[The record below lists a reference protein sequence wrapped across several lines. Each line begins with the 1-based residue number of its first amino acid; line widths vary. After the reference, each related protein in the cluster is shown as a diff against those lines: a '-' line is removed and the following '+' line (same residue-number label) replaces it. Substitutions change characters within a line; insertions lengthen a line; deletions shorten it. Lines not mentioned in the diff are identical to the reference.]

1 MKTLPS
7 PSTASP
13 VKHAPPAS
21 RAKWSSACPGV
32 ASASKGPKR
41 TPLPSVTSA
50 SPRPAASGAGRSSS
64 SLRTASAWSGWS
76 WVSATPP
83 RPPRASIAASTRPRC
98 SSISGPGSTTHAG
111 ARPRTQV
118 LVPDRVSAPW
128 FGARTSTMSWPA
140 SASAPDS
147 SAAGAPS
154 AGAASAGAIAPSDAC
169 RLLMRATLADSALL
183 LKVGHDVLDDRI
195 VLHAVDAEVLAVAG
209 LLEPAVRHL
218 GDERDVVV
226 DPHAAEAQRPGD
238 AQSAADVTRPHR
250 GREPVARGVGP
261 CDRLLLVAEA
271 LHRDDRAEDLPLD
284 QLVLLLETG
293 DDGRLEVEAG
303 PLGPPAPGHDLRVR
317 RPALEEAPD
326 PFELARRVDGAER
339 GLGRQRVADHEA
351 LGLLGQT
358 EDDVV
363 VDPRAGQHAGGRRAV
378 LPGVVVAGARDRLQ
392 RALEADVVEH
402 EHRRLAA

>member
-50 SPRPAASGAGRSSS
+50 SPRPAASGAG
-64 SLRTASAWSGWS
+64 
-76 WVSATPP
+76 
-83 RPPRASIAASTRPRC
+83 C